1 MADSAL
7 PRMQRPITWSDSMA
21 LRPLIAVSF
30 KLTSHWKSLGKLT
43 LFLGKGLSLCDQ
55 FNDPAGGQ
63 FLFLISTLAGG
74 VGLNLTAA
82 NRVVIL

>member
-1 MADSAL
+1 METFLQRNVSPEDDPISLLTPEML
-7 PRMQRPITWSDSMA
+7 P
-21 LRPLIAVSF
+21 
-30 KLTSHWKSLGKLT
+30 
-43 LFLGKGLSLCDQ
+43 GLALCDD
-55 FNDPAGGQ
+55 FNDPDGDM